1 MDRLSAAL
9 LDHFDQLLDVEV
21 ALSSGARAQQVSLVG
36 CLNVE
41 RVAVQLERSLI
52 VCVEL
57 ADAQLV
63 GDKLAQFLEENPAT
77 GRRIIEKAVL
87 AARAA
92 AVSGRL
98 AAARTQALTGATAA
112 ARTASVEAMR
122 ARMQASRAGGDT
134 LARSQAAI
142 RIQSS
147 RAEGDTLAKPQAAIR
162 IQSNRAEGD
171 TLARPQAAIRIQSS
185 PTAQAAV
192 IQQAN
197 PPPAALRDFGN
208 AVVDKVVDKV
218 GAQNPLLAESKVVP
232 REPERDALLPPPSEM
247 TQSFDSVPSLRSS
260 STKQKVRHSKSV
272 TLQEETME
280 AVNFLN
286 LISLRILP

>member
-1 MDRLSAAL
+1 M
-9 LDHFDQLLDVEV
+9 
-21 ALSSGARAQQVSLVG
+21 
-36 CLNVE
+36 
-41 RVAVQLERSLI
+41 
-52 VCVEL
+52 
-57 ADAQLV
+57 
-63 GDKLAQFLEENPAT
+63 PA
-77 GRRIIEKAVL
+77 KAVL

-122 ARMQASRAGGDT
+122 ARMQASRASGGT

-147 RAEGDTLAKPQAAIR
+147 PAGGDAL
-162 IQSNRAEGD
+162 G
-171 TLARPQAAIRIQSS
+171 RPQAQASIRIQSS
-185 PTAQAAV
+185 PVVAQAAAMQQAAV
-192 IQQAN
+192 MQQVAGMQQAN
-197 PPPAALRDFGN
+197 PQPAALRDFGS
-208 AVVDKVVDKV
+208 AVVDKVVDQV

-272 TLQEETME
+272 TLQEETLE
-280 AVNFLN
+280 VVNFLN

>member
-1 MDRLSAAL
+1 M
-9 LDHFDQLLDVEV
+9 
-21 ALSSGARAQQVSLVG
+21 
-36 CLNVE
+36 
-41 RVAVQLERSLI
+41 
-52 VCVEL
+52 
-57 ADAQLV
+57 
-63 GDKLAQFLEENPAT
+63 PAK
-77 GRRIIEKAVL
+77 GVL

-92 AVSGRL
+92 AVSSRL
-98 AAARTQALTGATAA
+98 AAARSQALTGANVA

>member
-1 MDRLSAAL
+1 M
-9 LDHFDQLLDVEV
+9 
-21 ALSSGARAQQVSLVG
+21 
-36 CLNVE
+36 
-41 RVAVQLERSLI
+41 
-52 VCVEL
+52 
-57 ADAQLV
+57 
-63 GDKLAQFLEENPAT
+63 PA
-77 GRRIIEKAVL
+77 KAVL

-122 ARMQASRAGGDT
+122 ARMQASRASGGT

-147 RAEGDTLAKPQAAIR
+147 PAGGDAL
-162 IQSNRAEGD
+162 G
-171 TLARPQAAIRIQSS
+171 RPQAQASIRIQSS
-185 PTAQAAV
+185 PVVAQAAAMQQAAV
-192 IQQAN
+192 MQQVAGMQQAN
-197 PPPAALRDFGN
+197 PQPAALRDFGS
-208 AVVDKVVDKV
+208 AVVDKVVDQV

-232 REPERDALLPPPSEM
+232 REPERD
-247 TQSFDSVPSLRSS
+247 DSVPSLRSS

-272 TLQEETME
+272 TLQEETLE
-280 AVNFLN
+280 VVNFLN

>member
-1 MDRLSAAL
+1 MPD
-9 LDHFDQLLDVEV
+9 
-21 ALSSGARAQQVSLVG
+21 
-36 CLNVE
+36 
-41 RVAVQLERSLI
+41 
-52 VCVEL
+52 
-57 ADAQLV
+57 
-63 GDKLAQFLEENPAT
+63 
-77 GRRIIEKAVL
+77 KAVL

-122 ARMQASRAGGDT
+122 ARMQASRESGGT
-134 LARSQAAI
+134 LARSQA
-142 RIQSS
+142 S
-147 RAEGDTLAKPQAAIR
+147 
-162 IQSNRAEGD
+162 
-171 TLARPQAAIRIQSS
+171 IRIQSS
-185 PTAQAAV
+185 PAGGDALGRPQAQASIRIQSSPVVAQAAAMQQAAGMQQAAV
-192 IQQAN
+192 MQQAAGMQQAN
-197 PPPAALRDFGN
+197 PQPAALRDFGS
-208 AVVDKVVDKV
+208 AVVDKVVDQV

-272 TLQEETME
+272 TLQEETLE
-280 AVNFLN
+280 VVNFLN

>member
-1 MDRLSAAL
+1 M
-9 LDHFDQLLDVEV
+9 
-21 ALSSGARAQQVSLVG
+21 
-36 CLNVE
+36 
-41 RVAVQLERSLI
+41 
-52 VCVEL
+52 
-57 ADAQLV
+57 
-63 GDKLAQFLEENPAT
+63 PA
-77 GRRIIEKAVL
+77 KAVL

-122 ARMQASRAGGDT
+122 ARMQASRASGGT

-147 RAEGDTLAKPQAAIR
+147 PAGGDAL
-162 IQSNRAEGD
+162 G
-171 TLARPQAAIRIQSS
+171 RPQAQASIRIQSS
-185 PTAQAAV
+185 PVVAQAAAMQQAAV
-192 IQQAN
+192 VQQVAGMQQAN
-197 PPPAALRDFGN
+197 PQPAALRDFGS
-208 AVVDKVVDKV
+208 AVVDKVVDQV

-232 REPERDALLPPPSEM
+232 REPERDALVPPPSEM

-272 TLQEETME
+272 TLQEETLE
-280 AVNFLN
+280 VVNFLN

>member
-1 MDRLSAAL
+1 M
-9 LDHFDQLLDVEV
+9 
-21 ALSSGARAQQVSLVG
+21 
-36 CLNVE
+36 
-41 RVAVQLERSLI
+41 
-52 VCVEL
+52 
-57 ADAQLV
+57 
-63 GDKLAQFLEENPAT
+63 PA
-77 GRRIIEKAVL
+77 KAVL

-98 AAARTQALTGATAA
+98 AAARTQAITGATAA
-112 ARTASVEAMR
+112 TRTASVEALR

-134 LARSQAAI
+134 LA
-142 RIQSS
+142 SS
-147 RAEGDTLAKPQAAIR
+147 RA
-162 IQSNRAEGD
+162 S
-171 TLARPQAAIRIQSS
+171 IRIQSS
-185 PTAQAAV
+185 PVEQAALAQKAAV
-192 IQQAN
+192 MQQAN
-197 PPPAALRDFGN
+197 PQPAALRDFGN

-218 GAQNPLLAESKVVP
+218 GAQNPLLAESRVVP

-286 LISLRILP
+286 LISLRLLP

>member
-1 MDRLSAAL
+1 MPD
-9 LDHFDQLLDVEV
+9 
-21 ALSSGARAQQVSLVG
+21 
-36 CLNVE
+36 
-41 RVAVQLERSLI
+41 
-52 VCVEL
+52 
-57 ADAQLV
+57 
-63 GDKLAQFLEENPAT
+63 
-77 GRRIIEKAVL
+77 KAVL

-122 ARMQASRAGGDT
+122 ARMQASRESGGT
-134 LARSQAAI
+134 LARSQA
-142 RIQSS
+142 S
-147 RAEGDTLAKPQAAIR
+147 
-162 IQSNRAEGD
+162 
-171 TLARPQAAIRIQSS
+171 IRIQSS
-185 PTAQAAV
+185 PAGGDALGRPQAQASIRIQSSPVVAQAAAMQQAAGMQQAAV
-192 IQQAN
+192 MQQAAGMQQAN
-197 PPPAALRDFGN
+197 AQPAALRDFGS
-208 AVVDKVVDKV
+208 AVVDKVVDQV

-272 TLQEETME
+272 TLQEETLVV
-280 AVNFLN
+280 VNFLN